1 MSIFTTEIT
10 SEKITS
16 DNPIHQR
23 LFRAYVES
31 VPFIRGDVLELGCGE
46 GRGIDLINQKAK
58 TFTAVDKIDSVID
71 KLKAKYPMNKY
82 IKSSFPPSKYF

>member
-58 TFTAVDKIDSVID
+58 TFTAVDKIDSD
-71 KLKAKYPMNKY
+71 LN
-82 IKSSFPPSKYF
+82 FTLYFDLSNANLVVALLL